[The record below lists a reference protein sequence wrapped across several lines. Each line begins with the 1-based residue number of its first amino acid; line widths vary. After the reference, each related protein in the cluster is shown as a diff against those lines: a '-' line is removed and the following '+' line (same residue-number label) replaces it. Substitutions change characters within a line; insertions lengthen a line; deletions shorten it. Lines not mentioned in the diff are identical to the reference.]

1 MSFTIH
7 LLSPH
12 ENKDFILELSN
23 AIEPST
29 SLYADCCYFL
39 YIFLWYRGEAM
50 QGNMASQH
58 LLDSLHCRMALMGT
72 HKHFLMMTT

>member
-1 MSFTIH
+1 MCFTIH
-7 LLSPH
+7 LLSPR
-12 ENKDFILELSN
+12 ENKDFILELSMQLN
-23 AIEPST
+23 HPHCTQTAIFYT
-29 SLYADCCYFL
+29 SSCG
-39 YIFLWYRGEAM
+39 IGEAM